1 MTQHTTR
8 RLTLVAALLALAT
21 TAAPRPGQA
30 QAPGDAVRSLSLTDA
45 LRIAE
50 SQSEAVRIAQAG
62 AQRARGQQL
71 QARSQY
77 LPQLSGSAQ
86 YVRTLASQFE
96 ALQTSEPTP
105 PPGIPPVPP
114 PDDQTYYTPCTRY
127 LAPAAGSNDDRLRGL
142 ESFARCSSGGGF
154 DFTQA
159 GFGAENQYTLGL
171 QGSLNLFTGGRVQ
184 AQNQAANAGRRAAEI
199 EVSAQRA
206 QLTLDVTQ
214 AYFDAALADR
224 LVSIAES
231 SLVQTESALRQ
242 TQLARQVGNQS
253 EFELLRAQV
262 TRDNQIPQLLQR
274 RTDYD
279 LALMRLKQLLNLPY
293 GEDIRLTTGIG
304 DDSGDA
310 EQRAIAAT
318 PAAGTESDTS
328 ASSRAPVRQLE
339 EALRAQEAQEVIA
352 RSQWLPTISL
362 SSAYS
367 RVAFGAGGIPSWGNW
382 LNNWTVSLGASFPI
396 FNGGR
401 IRGEQLVARA
411 GAAESRARLDQ
422 TRELAAL
429 DARQTMAQL
438 QQAEAALRASSGTTQ
453 QAARAYTIA
462 DVRYREGISTQLEL
476 SESRLLLEQARAN
489 RAVAARN
496 LQVARMRLALLKDL
510 PLGSGAALLGGQQ
523 NAAGVNGFPGTGG
536 VPGAGLNGGQQGGA
550 VRTTTQQA
558 SASQV
563 P

>member
-1 MTQHTTR
+1 MTPHTTR

-30 QAPGDAVRSLSLTDA
+30 QTPGDTVRSLSLSDA

-105 PPGIPPVPP
+105 PPGTPPVPP

-184 AQNQAANAGRRAAEI
+184 AQNQAAKAGRRAAEI

-262 TRDNQIPQLLQR
+262 TRDNQVPAVLQR
-274 RTDYD
+274 RTDRN
-279 LALMRLKQLLNLPY
+279 LAYLRLKQLLNLPS
-293 GEDIRLTTGIG
+293 DDSLMLTDGIG
-304 DDSGDA
+304 DDA
-310 EQRAIAAT
+310 
-318 PAAGTESDTS
+318 PAAGVRTTPTVLTPPAVQVAARDTS
-328 ASSRAPVRQLE
+328 AEERATVRQLSE
-339 EALRAQEAQEVIA
+339 SVRIQEAQRRATRAE
-352 RSQWLPTISL
+352 RLPALSL
-362 SSAYS
+362 STQYG
-367 RVAFGAGGIPSWGNW
+367 RVAFPADGTPTWSNF
-382 LNNWTVSLGASFPI
+382 LTNWTVTIGATMPLFT
-396 FNGGR
+396 GGR
-401 IRGEQLVARA
+401 LRGDALVADA
-411 GAAESRARLDQ
+411 NLVEARARLEQ
-422 TRELAAL
+422 TRELASL
-429 DARQTMAQL
+429 DAQLVVAQL
-438 QQAEAALRASSGTTQ
+438 QQAEAAMAASAGTAQ
-453 QAARAYTIA
+453 QASRAYGIA
-462 DVRYREGISTQLEL
+462 EVRYREGISTSLEL
-476 SESRLLLEQARAN
+476 SESRILLQQALAN
-489 RAVAARN
+489 RAQAARD
-496 LQVARMRLALLKDL
+496 LQVARVRLALLKDL
-510 PLGSGAALLGGQQ
+510 PLQPGGSQQRPGAAPAGGPLPGASMGQPQPQQ
-523 NAAGVNGFPGTGG
+523 PRGQAASTTGTG
-536 VPGAGLNGGQQGGA
+536 Q
-550 VRTTTQQA
+550 
-558 SASQV
+558 
-563 P
+563 